1 MTPKYYMNTQLRI
14 SLASLV
20 FAGVTQIVS
29 AAPGGG
35 GQPKFEGSGNYFG
48 LADGTAFADSGCVSI
63 VVSGKGSASVGL
75 KIGAEKSAV
84 VGAIDPLTKQ
94 FTVNVGS
101 ANPYGVAFTLVSV
114 PNAPTRADGT
124 LTVDGNPVPF
134 SAPVLTRNPL
144 GANVPAAGKFTA
156 VLDGIIGAA
165 ALETTAGVAKL
176 RVLPGGKLKVDPTM
190 ADGRVLP
197 FVTQIAADGSARFWR
212 PIGKTGALAGTL
224 QFSNDPLA
232 TADVTGSVD
241 WFKGAKEDGQFY
253 PEAFN
258 AALTL
263 EGSRYTK
270 SAPILDFSASAGVG
284 VLTVDLSELADP
296 VVVEGALDNQNK
308 FTITGDGS
316 VKLGFNQGVG
326 LARGSAAEASGAKG
340 VLAGVV
346 LQKQN
351 VARGIV
357 FGELATG
364 EFQLNRKP

>member
-1 MTPKYYMNTQLRI
+1 MNTPLRI
-14 SLASLV
+14 SLASLA
-20 FAGVTQIVS
+20 FAGLTQMVS
-29 AAPGGG
+29 AAPGGGGG
-35 GQPKFEGSGNYFG
+35 GQPKFEGSGIYFG
-48 LADGTAFADSGCVSI
+48 LADGTAFADSGCVSV
-63 VVSGKGSASVGL
+63 VVSGKGAATVGL

-84 VGAIDPLTKQ
+84 VGTIDPLTKQ
-94 FTVNVGS
+94 FTAKVGS
-101 ANPYGVAFTLVSV
+101 ENPHGVAFKLVSD
-114 PNAPTRADGT
+114 PNQPTRADGT
-124 LTVDGNPVPF
+124 LTVDGNPVSF
-134 SAPVLTRNPL
+134 SAPVLTRNPV
-144 GANVPAAGKFTA
+144 GANVPAAGKLTA
-156 VLDGIIGAA
+156 VLDGIIGTA

-176 RVLPGGKLKVDPTM
+176 RVLPGGKVKVDPTM

-197 FVTQIAADGSARFWR
+197 FVAQIAADGSARFWR

-224 QFSNDPLA
+224 QFSNNPLA

-241 WFKGAKEDGQFY
+241 WFKPAKEDGRFY
-253 PEAFN
+253 PETFD

-270 SAPILDFSASAGVG
+270 VAPILDFSASAGVG
-284 VLTVDLSELADP
+284 VLTVDLSEFAAP
-296 VVVEGALDNQNK
+296 VVVEGTLDSQNK

-326 LARGSAAEASGAKG
+326 LARGAAAEASGAKG

-357 FGELATG
+357 FGAAATG
-364 EFQLNRKP
+364 EFQLNIKP